1 MAARNDNVTLPAG
14 VWTQITDGD
23 VTALRVQN
31 IGSGAVFIKA
41 RVGAGAL
48 SSLGGAICLDALGM
62 IPATT
67 PLADLFP
74 GVSGANRVYA
84 LSDAGGIV
92 SVSHA

>member
-1 MAARNDNVTLPAG
+1 MARNDNVTLPPGA
-14 VWTQITDGD
+14 WTQLTNGD

-31 IGSGAVFIKA
+31 IGNGAVLVKA

-48 SSLGGAICLDALGM
+48 ASPDGSVTLDSLGM
-62 IPATT
+62 IEATT

-74 GVSGANRVYA
+74 GIAGANRVYGY
-84 LSDAGGIV
+84 SDSGGIV